1 MAQRI
6 KLASELV
13 AALQAAIQEHGDLPI
28 YLDDPDTG
36 WAMPLIFD
44 PMGEALREDYPE
56 NGPCMSLT
64 ASYADDRP

>member
-1 MAQRI
+1 MTQKI

-44 PMGEALREDYPE
+44 PTGKALHGEYPDV
-56 NGPCMSLT
+56 GPCMSLT
-64 ASYADDRP
+64 SSYADTP